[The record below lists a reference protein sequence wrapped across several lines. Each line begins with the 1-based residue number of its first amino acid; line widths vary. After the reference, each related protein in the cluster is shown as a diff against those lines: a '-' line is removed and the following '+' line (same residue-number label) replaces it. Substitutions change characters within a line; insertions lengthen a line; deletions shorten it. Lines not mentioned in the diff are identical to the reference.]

1 LEELGDLELSDDN
14 DEPEEKIHAPP
25 TPQVI
30 AATVAAAAAS
40 PKAEVTNDVFR
51 IFKKKIFTH
60 THFQKFQT
68 LQIQLLSL
76 ISLNLD

>member
-1 LEELGDLELSDDN
+1 MEELGDLELSDDN

-40 PKAEVTNDVFR
+40 PKAEVTNDVF
-51 IFKKKIFTH
+51 
-60 THFQKFQT
+60 
-68 LQIQLLSL
+68 
-76 ISLNLD
+76 